1 MRCFIFAVTTFLL
14 LSSEAYADSGLVSV
28 KSAHS
33 VKKTADRLESA
44 LKAKGMRVFN
54 RVDHAGGAKSV
65 NKTLRPTELIIFGN
79 PKIGTVLMQ
88 CNQSVGI
95 DLPQK
100 ALVWEDSTGQVW
112 LSYNNPQYLAERHQ
126 ITKCSE
132 VIKKIKGALSN
143 FAKAATSP

>member
-1 MRCFIFAVTTFLL
+1 MRCSIFAVTTFLL
-14 LSSEAYADSGLVSV
+14 VSSGAYADSGLISV

-33 VKKTADRLESA
+33 VKKTANRLESA

-54 RVDHAGGAKSV
+54 RVDHAEGAKSV

-88 CNQSVGI
+88 CKQSVGI

-112 LSYNNPQYLAERHQ
+112 LSYNNPQYLAERHE
-126 ITKCSE
+126 ITKCGE

-143 FAKAATSP
+143 FTKAATSP

>member
-1 MRCFIFAVTTFLL
+1 MRCSIFTVIAFLFVF
-14 LSSEAYADSGLVSV
+14 SWAYADSGLVSV

-33 VKKTADRLESA
+33 VKTTADRLESL
-44 LKAKGMRVFN
+44 LKSKGMRVFN
-54 RVDHAGGAKSV
+54 RIDHAGGANTV

-88 CNQSVGI
+88 CKQSIGI

-112 LSYNNPQYLAERHQ
+112 LSYNNPKYVADRHQ
-126 ITKCSE
+126 IKKCAD
-132 VIKKIKGALSN
+132 VLKKIKNALGN

>member
-1 MRCFIFAVTTFLL
+1 MRCSIFAVVTFLVF
-14 LSSEAYADSGLVSV
+14 SSWAYADSGLVSV
-28 KSAHS
+28 KSTHS

-44 LKAKGMRVFN
+44 LKAKGMKVFN
-54 RVDHAGGAKSV
+54 RVDHAQGAKSV

-88 CNQSVGI
+88 CKQSIGI

-112 LSYNNPQYLAERHQ
+112 LSYNNPKYLAERHQ
-126 ITKCSE
+126 IKKCGE
-132 VIKKIKGALSN
+132 VIKMIKNALGN

>member
-1 MRCFIFAVTTFLL
+1 MRCSIFAVTTFLL
-14 LSSEAYADSGLVSV
+14 MSSGAYADSGLVSV
-28 KSAHS
+28 KSAHN

-44 LKAKGMRVFN
+44 LKAKGMKVFN
-54 RVDHAGGAKSV
+54 RVDHAQGAKSV

-88 CNQSVGI
+88 CKQSIGI

-112 LSYNNPQYLAERHQ
+112 LSYNNPKYIAERHQ
-126 ITKCSE
+126 IKKCGE
-132 VIKKIKGALSN
+132 VIKKIKNALGN